1 MSTKTTF
8 KRIALVA
15 ATALGL
21 GVMTTLP
28 TAQAGII
35 GTPTVTTTNGTSTNS
50 ASDSSM
56 AGSIAVSFF
65 TQNSND
71 SAVITLTGGSKPAGS
86 FDSRNVAF
94 GPVDTTAG
102 TIQTTLHARQN
113 PVFNFAQPFVGSED
127 TTVATTG
134 NAVTNTPTIKSTG
147 LGTAYG
153 KFRVYVDSASTTRS
167 TAGDYT
173 IPYTVEF
180 YSNGVLD
187 STKSVAGT
195 ITITNSIS
203 GVAAAGA
210 VTAAATSSAVMYAG
224 TSFVAGNTVD
234 SSVSAVTTPDGTTS
248 AVIRI
253 TQKTA
258 AGLAARESITATI
271 DKGNLKLGSAVGKSL
286 VLEASATGV
295 DDLLVLADGQGG
307 TGTITLKT
315 TSVTF
320 SNKTVSWYAPAAN
333 ITSITVTKLG
343 NTIGSTAANVLLAVA
358 KDANGVV
365 NQNTLYAIAA
375 DRTIIATTATT
386 GTSCSYVAAYG
397 GNVCSLS
404 GATDGST
411 TVTVWNGSTAAT
423 RTVSGVSGS
432 ITVSTKAPVAIK
444 LATDKTSYA
453 PGEVA
458 YVRVWAVDASGNPV
472 SPASFTNLLAAGGV
486 TSTAAMGNA
495 SDTTSAVSFSTGFT
509 TSADGYASA
518 EGIKLYK
525 VYMPATGGDI
535 TFSATGGS
543 LLPTSGQVAV
553 TAKVTVTDSGAA
565 ALAAVTALASQ
576 VSAFITKINA
586 QITTLT
592 DLVMKIQ
599 KKVKA

>member
-1 MSTKTTF
+1 M
-8 KRIALVA
+8 
-15 ATALGL
+15 
-21 GVMTTLP
+21 
-28 TAQAGII
+28 
-35 GTPTVTTTNGTSTNS
+35 
-50 ASDSSM
+50 
-56 AGSIAVSFF
+56 
-65 TQNSND
+65 
-71 SAVITLTGGSKPAGS
+71 
-86 FDSRNVAF
+86 
-94 GPVDTTAG
+94 DTTVG

-113 PVFNFAQPFVGSED
+113 PNFQFTQPFVGSED

-153 KFRVYVDSASTTRS
+153 KFRVYLDSASTTRT

-203 GVAAAGA
+203 GTAAAGA

-258 AGLAARESITATI
+258 AGLTGRESITATI

-286 VLEASATGV
+286 VLEASATGI

-411 TVTVWNGSTAAT
+411 TVTVWNGSSAAT
-423 RTVSGVSGS
+423 RTVSGTSGS
-432 ITVSTKAPVAIK
+432 ITVSTKSPVAIK